1 MEELVSLK
9 FREVSKMSGMT
20 CDVNGCKWNDGN
32 GNCECEGIYISD
44 CETGEPM
51 CMSAEFEDESEI

>member
-1 MEELVSLK
+1 
-9 FREVSKMSGMT
+9 MSGMT

>member
-1 MEELVSLK
+1 
-9 FREVSKMSGMT
+9 MSGMI

-32 GNCECEGIYISD
+32 GRCACEGIYISD

-51 CMSAEFEDESEI
+51 CMSAEFEQTAI